1 MSMVIELGKLPL
13 LFDETQGTL
22 ALPPVTDEQFYE
34 FCQRNPLISAERT
47 AKGSLHLMPPAEAWT
62 DSRGSLLIFDIEKWN
77 SALTKPG
84 ITFGASAGFLLPN
97 GAIRAPDASWV
108 SQAPSTFVHAAQWM
122 MASGAASRTVA
133 IVWRVSVM
141 SSVIKP
147 ARGSR
152 PVFTTSCPRRISSAQ
167 TSVPSIPPAP
177 VISTLRPSTKLRIL
191 SRSSTFCARPSKSST
206 AIGRTCNRSFG
217 MDRRPGAV
225 STWLWRRG
233 PTPFC
238 RNGPT

>member
-47 AKGSLHLMPPAEAWT
+47 AKGSLHLMPPAEAWA

-108 SQAPSTFVHAAQWM
+108 SQARWDALPADKRTPYPHLCPDFVVEVMSPSDRVGEAKAKM
-122 MASGAASRTVA
+122 EEYRDSGARLGWLVDRKSRAVL
-133 IVWRVSVM
+133 VY
-141 SSVIKP
+141 
-147 ARGSR
+147 R
-152 PVFTTSCPRRISSAQ
+152 P
-167 TSVPSIPPAP
+167 SVPVQTLTDPASVSGEP
-177 VISTLRPSTKLRIL
+177 ELPGFIADL
-191 SRSSTFCARPSKSST
+191 SRVFA
-206 AIGRTCNRSFG
+206 
-217 MDRRPGAV
+217 
-225 STWLWRRG
+225 
-233 PTPFC
+233 
-238 RNGPT
+238 